1 VNVSPLKC
9 ALANP
14 AVTSVVAISCHA
26 PSVLPAPPAKSWGN
40 MIEQVSRVFD
50 IMNREVLNDDLK
62 RSSDINDEAQKQ
74 PNNVIPS
81 GENTGKRYV
90 PIVSIRPDAD
100 FTIDIRS
107 FTAEDIKAMILAGET
122 AAGREWRKVGGVLA

>member
-1 VNVSPLKC
+1 
-9 ALANP
+9 
-14 AVTSVVAISCHA
+14 
-26 PSVLPAPPAKSWGN
+26 

-81 GENTGKRYV
+81 GENAGKRYV

-100 FTIDIRS
+100 FTIDITS
-107 FTAEDIKAMILAGET
+107 FTAENIKAMILAGET
-122 AAGREWRKVGGVLA
+122 AAAREWGKQSGVVV